1 MPERPPPAPDDAVN
15 PRRAA
20 GWWRRTVALLLAAT
34 LAVTATAQ
42 EVQQHGLVF
51 EQWVRDTFFDGYRPA
66 GYTQKWDIPAAAN
79 RAHGGVPANPKAIKY
94 GTAVDLGD
102 ALRQFAIDEPFLLI
116 LGFWQQ
122 RGDEKHF
129 VNLIAPLVTPEQW
142 RALWHPITLEDLR
155 RLDALIKDTS
165 RPLAETRR
173 LAREM
178 KASPPFS
185 EAVMQVNPKVGTG
198 QRRLQCSLRF
208 KDVFAHLA
216 PDTDPRAQESPA
228 LWGVPYPGAVASK
241 PRTFRAK

>member
-1 MPERPPPAPDDAVN
+1 MPPRPARILRPLFACF
-15 PRRAA
+15 AA
-20 GWWRRTVALLLAAT
+20 LALTALVA
-34 LAVTATAQ
+34 AQ
-42 EVQQHGLVF
+42 EVQHHGLVF
-51 EQWVRDTFFDGYRPA
+51 EEWVRDTFFDGYRPQ

-129 VNLIAPLVTPEQW
+129 VNLVAPRVTPEQW

-178 KASPPFS
+178 KNRPPFTQ
-185 EAVMQVNPKVGTG
+185 AIMQVNPKVGTD

-208 KDVFAHLA
+208 KDVFKHLA
-216 PDTDPRAQESPA
+216 PDADARVQERPV
-228 LWGVPYPGAVASK
+228 LWGVPFPGTVASK
-241 PRTFRAK
+241 PRTFRAN